1 MKTLLRQLAAGL
13 AATLAALVLAGG
25 AHAAVADAS
34 TADATLDGRPAD
46 AFVFASGWNPHAGRY
61 GNTSGFGTAFDAYGS
76 GAWTLLDKYDHRTG
90 FLNLGQ
96 LHFTFSEAT
105 TTTGLWSV
113 TNTSA
118 TTGIM
123 LDLAFAI
130 HAGSPGAAWLF
141 DDATLLPGQTLDGT
155 WEIRWTNR
163 AGNPP
168 DFSTLALFG
177 RDVVLTPVPEPGVW
191 GMLGVGLG
199 VLFLRRREE
208 ED

>member
-1 MKTLLRQLAAGL
+1 MKMLIRQLVAGL
-13 AATLAALVLAGG
+13 AATLAALVPAS
-25 AHAAVADAS
+25 AVHAAVADAS
-34 TADATLDGRPAD
+34 AADATLDGRPAD
-46 AFVFASGWNPHAGRY
+46 AFVFKSGWNPHAGRH
-61 GNTSGFGTAFDAYGS
+61 GNTSGFDTAFAPYGS
-76 GAWTLLDKYDHRTG
+76 GAWTLLDKYDHRAG

-96 LHFTFSEAT
+96 LQFTFSEST
-105 TTTGLWSV
+105 TTAGLWSV

-118 TTGIM
+118 TTAIT

-141 DDATLLPGQTLDGT
+141 DDATLLPGQTFDGS
-155 WEIRWTNR
+155 WQVRWTNR
-163 AGNPP
+163 AGDPP

-177 RDVVLTPVPEPGVW
+177 RDTVLTPVPEPGVW